1 MKRLLS
7 TFIIFTFIFITG
19 MPLKGFAAVKPKIEL
34 KQAIEIAK
42 NALKLETKGYDFSY
56 NYYENEKKTWML
68 QWNQKGGVSG
78 SIYVFIDAENG
89 DILSMNIWSSSDQPT
104 SKIPKYTKDQGLKK
118 AEDFIKKLQPL
129 NYKYVK
135 FDNSFD
141 YYYPYDNIY
150 SNTYNF
156 RFIRYIN
163 NIPFPDNGMYV
174 SINKNTLKVV
184 GYSYQWD
191 EKELPSSQKAIKIED
206 GKKIFEDKLGL
217 ELSYQAIY
225 DYQKNKIKPILVYSL
240 KKGNYPIDALT
251 GELLY
256 NYGPYFGSP
265 LEKNQSMDKPAGS
278 NLTPEEQISVDTSSK
293 YISSNEAAEVVKKY
307 FTISDKYKLESSSL
321 FINKLENS
329 ASWYLQWNYRDE
341 KNNEYGN
348 ISARVNAENSNLMSF
363 YINSSDY
370 AHKSDEKPALS
381 KDQARKIAEDFLK
394 NIEPAKYPLTELRE
408 YNRVYPVYENETGY
422 YFTFIRKH
430 NNIPCPFNNFTVYVD
445 AYSGK
450 ILSYNMSWFE
460 IDLPSSENV
469 IDLNDAYLTLYK
481 KCDFSLKY
489 IKMYSPVENNYS
501 NIKLVYSLNK
511 FNGYI
516 DAKSKELLDYSGN
529 PVKEITP
536 VAYKDIK
543 NTPYEKDIKLLVE
556 FGIIDFPG
564 EKYLPNNKIQQKDF
578 IKMLVKIL
586 NPYYEVNS
594 EKDNYDAYY
603 KIAVERKILT
613 EKEINP
619 NLTVTRQ
626 SAAKYLINSLNL
638 GYIAKLNGIYSS
650 IFKDFKNISNEYKG
664 YAVLSSGLKIILPE
678 KGCFNPKKEITR
690 GEAANILVNY
700 LKVNN

>member
-7 TFIIFTFIFITG
+7 TFIIFTFILITG
-19 MPLKGFAAVKPKIEL
+19 MPLKGFAAAKPNIEL

-42 NALKLETKGYDFSY
+42 KALDLKTDGYDFSY

-68 QWNQKGGVSG
+68 QWNLKGGVSG
-78 SIYVFIDAENG
+78 SIYVSIDAENG
-89 DILSMNIWSSSDQPT
+89 DILSMNIWSSNDQTT
-104 SKIPKYTKDQGLKK
+104 SKIPKYTKDQCLKK
-118 AEDFIKKLQPL
+118 AEEFIKKMQPQ

-135 FDNSFD
+135 LNNSFD

-156 RFIRYIN
+156 RFVRYIN

-191 EKELPSSQKAIKIED
+191 EKELPSSTEAIKGED
-206 GKKIFEDKLGL
+206 GKKIFENKLGL

-225 DYQKNKIKPILVYSL
+225 DYQKNKIKPVLVYSL
-240 KKGNYPIDALT
+240 KNGNYPIDALT
-251 GELLY
+251 GEILY
-256 NYGPYFGSP
+256 NYGPYFGQPIKGSENM
-265 LEKNQSMDKPAGS
+265 EKAAGN
-278 NLTPEEQISVDTSSK
+278 NLTPEEQLSVDTNNK
-293 YISSNEAAEVVKKY
+293 YIGSNEAAEVVKKY
-307 FTISDKYKLESSSL
+307 FPIPDKYKLESSNL
-321 FINKLENS
+321 FINKLENT
-329 ASWYLQWNYRDE
+329 ASWYLQWYFRDE

-348 ISARVNAENSNLMSF
+348 ISARVNAENSELMSF
-363 YINSSDY
+363 NVSSSDY
-370 AHKSDEKPALS
+370 AHKADEKPVFS
-381 KDQARKIAEDFLK
+381 KEQAKKVAEDFLK
-394 NIEPAKYPLTELRE
+394 NIQPSKYQLTELRE
-408 YNRVYPVYENETGY
+408 YNRNYPVENNEGY
-422 YFTFIRKH
+422 YFTFIRKF
-430 NNIPCPFNNFTVYVD
+430 NNIPCPFNNFTVFVD
-445 AYSGK
+445 SYSGK
-450 ILSYNMSWFE
+450 ILSYTMSWFE

-469 IDLNDAYLTLYK
+469 IDLTDAYLTLYK

-489 IKMYSPVENNYS
+489 IKTYSPSGNNYS
-501 NIKLVYSLNK
+501 DIKLVYSLEK

-529 PVKEITP
+529 PIREITP
-536 VAYKDIK
+536 VSYNDIK

-564 EKYLPNNKIQQKDF
+564 DKYLPYKQIQQKDF
-578 IKMLVKIL
+578 IKMLVKIV
-586 NPYYEVNS
+586 NPVYEGNS
-594 EKDNYDAYY
+594 DKDNYDVYY

-619 NLTVTRQ
+619 NSPVTRQ

-650 IFKDFKNISNEYKG
+650 IFKDFKNIPNEYKG

-690 GEAANILVNY
+690 GEAANILINY
-700 LKVNN
+700 LRVNN